1 MAYIFYF
8 NFKENVYEY
17 PLPAVNNRVISIDI
31 SEFSSEKGVINLE
44 IFDGVWK
51 LLPSED
57 FNFSVNN
64 SIITEKKIEDGDKI
78 TAKKKRGKLTF
89 MIFALKASENT
100 SVYRKWSLE
109 GVNRVTVGMDENCDI
124 VYKEQFVSHK
134 HATIE
139 RKGSGFFL
147 TDNSTN
153 GTFLNGS
160 KISGETPLSIFDTIY
175 ILGLKIIF
183 LGEYIATNKIL
194 ELGVSLTEICDINND
209 YEPYEDESDFSRS
222 PRRIEPL
229 DEEVIE
235 IESPPSQHKASSQPL
250 IFIIGPSVTM
260 PLPIMISVIIN
271 MMSSGNTSNPLMYLG
286 TVISVVC
293 SGFIGAGWAL
303 AHQFYN
309 KKTVKKQEE
318 ARVKAYGEY
327 IAKNENLLS
336 EKQDKNK
343 RIIDEQFLSS
353 DNLMKKVFK
362 DRTFLWNR
370 NINHADFSK
379 IRFGTGSVKLPNGIS
394 VPKERFSMND
404 DALAD
409 KPRELFDRYNTM
421 EDCAYTARLNDSK
434 IWGVIGEYK
443 NVMNIV
449 NNIAVQLSALHSYSD
464 IKIALLCRENE
475 KEKYLW
481 MKWLPHIFSSDR
493 KVRMFGCDSNS
504 LKNVCNFLGG
514 ELRSREEN
522 AEGAS
527 SRDLRFLPHYFV
539 ICTDKSILE
548 KNSLSKYIMNNSEL
562 GFTFILAYEKMD
574 KLPNECKVII
584 QHDETYSGIYSLS
597 STIDETNSVNFDN
610 VDTKYAE
617 KYARAI
623 SGLYLTEFTQG
634 EIPAS
639 IDYLDM
645 LGIGKF
651 EQWNLI
657 RKYKENRSYES
668 LASFIGVGTG
678 NRPVVLDISEKMH
691 GPHGLIAGTTG
702 SGKSETIQTFILS
715 LILNYSPDEVAFIL
729 IDYKGGGMAAAF
741 EGIPHLAGI
750 ITNLGGD
757 TGEGEIDETL
767 TRRALISI
775 KSEIKRRQQ
784 IFNRYKVNHINQYIK
799 MYRGGAVSE
808 ALPHLIIISDEFAEL
823 KHKQPEFIK
832 ELVSVARVGRSLGV
846 HLILATQKPSGV
858 VDEEIWS
865 NSRFKLCLKVQDKQ
879 DSIGMLK
886 RPEAAY
892 LVNTGRAY
900 MQIGNDEIFD
910 MFQSGYSGAEYI
922 PTDEFVSSK
931 DKEVI
936 MIDID
941 GTYLEENTMAGKGN
955 QTGISQLK
963 AGIDYVI
970 NVSAMSGFKP
980 TRKLWNE
987 CLPSLIGLD
996 KLDTSGIDFK
1006 SGLISCYGIIDNP
1019 EKQSQYPAVVD
1030 VSKTSHILVSGMSG
1044 SGKSTFLQT
1053 MVYSL
1058 VSRYTPDEI
1067 QFYFIDFS
1075 SRTTRKFEKL
1085 PHCGGV
1091 VFQEHNELIER
1102 LFRLLEN
1109 ECDERRRI
1117 FDKADAGSFG
1127 EYTKKNKMPMIL
1139 VVIDNYAG
1147 FSEGYPELAE
1157 KLAGFSRDC
1166 LKYGVQLV
1174 ISANNT
1180 NDVKYKLMQ
1189 NIGYKIALRLSDR
1202 YGYNE
1207 ILGGA
1212 PEFTPSKYAGRG
1224 LVKEDGILEFQ
1235 TAVPFEIED
1244 ETERSEK
1251 MIKEFSDIAKK
1262 YKKHTPAKRIPSIP
1276 KDEIYADFYEK
1287 NKAEGMIPLGYD
1299 TNDIS
1304 SVSLSRRDT
1313 FCLAVGASE
1322 EKSISLMFNNLAYSA
1337 KQSGAVVWYFKTTTD
1352 MLCKTEYV
1360 DRVYTHK
1367 ELEDFLKIIQK
1378 EFETASEIRGKYKD
1392 TMSVNAMEEKVVEEK
1407 KMLYI
1412 FIDNMAEF
1420 HKIIY
1425 NQKNDSS
1432 FAEVIEETFR
1442 YGEKRGVSFIA
1453 GFGADSYIDAVHGVM
1468 CKNFLLNKTVLH
1480 IGGHLD
1486 QQKLYS
1492 SSLPYNVQSKS
1503 LDLQTGYFFN
1513 GTTERQIF
1521 IPLSERGENDA

>member
-1 MAYIFYF
+1 MAYILYF

-17 PLPAVNNRVISIDI
+17 ALPPVNNRAVSIDI
-31 SEFSSEKGVINLE
+31 SEFTSEKGVINLE

-51 LLPSED
+51 ILSSDD
-57 FNFSVNN
+57 FRISVGNTL
-64 SIITEKKIEDGDKI
+64 IEEKEIDDDDKFRI
-78 TAKKKRGKLTF
+78 TAKKGNLQF
-89 MIFALKASENT
+89 MILALRTSENT
-100 SVYRKWSLE
+100 SVYRKWALQ
-109 GVNRVTVGMDENCDI
+109 GVNRVTIGRDEQSTIIYKDEN
-124 VYKEQFVSHK
+124 VSRE
-134 HATIE
+134 HAVIE
-139 RKGSGFFL
+139 RKGPGFSL
-147 TDNSTN
+147 TDKSTN
-153 GTFLNGS
+153 GTFLNGG
-160 KISGETPLSIFDTIY
+160 KISEETTLSIFDTIY
-175 ILGLKIIF
+175 IFGLKIIF

-194 ELGVSLTEICDINND
+194 ELNVDLTEICDTNND

-353 DNLMKKVFK
+353 DSLMKKVFK

-421 EDCAYTARLNDSK
+421 EDCAYTEKLIDNK
-434 IWGVIGEYK
+434 IWGIIGDYK

-464 IKIALLCRENE
+464 VKIAILCRENE
-475 KEKYLW
+475 RDKYIW
-481 MKWLPHIFSSDR
+481 MKWLPHIFSSD
-493 KVRMFGCDSNS
+493 KKIRMFGCDDNS
-504 LKNVCNFLGG
+504 IKNVCNFLGG

-522 AEGAS
+522 SKES
-527 SRDLRFLPHYFV
+527 SKQTLFLPHYFV

-548 KNSLSKYIMNNSEL
+548 KNTLSKYIMNDDDL
-562 GFTFILAYEKMD
+562 GFTFILAYQKMD
-574 KLPNECKVII
+574 KLPNECKVIV
-584 QHDETYSGIYSLS
+584 QHDDTYSGIYSLS
-597 STIDETNSVNFDN
+597 STIDETNTVNFDI
-610 VDTKYAE
+610 VDTAYAE
-617 KYARAI
+617 KYSRAI
-623 SGLYLTEFTQG
+623 SGLYLTEFSQG

-645 LGIGKF
+645 LGIGRF
-651 EQWNLI
+651 EQWNLV

-668 LASFIGVGTG
+668 LASFIGIGTG

-757 TGEGEIDETL
+757 TGEGEIDENL

-799 MYRGGAVSE
+799 MYRGGVVRE

-900 MQIGNDEIFD
+900 MQIGNDEIFE
-910 MFQSGYSGAEYI
+910 MFQSGYSGAEYL
-922 PTDEFVSSK
+922 PTDKFVSAK

-941 GTYLEENTMAGKGN
+941 GTYLEENAVVKKGDGN
-955 QTGISQLK
+955 GISQLK
-963 AGIDYVI
+963 AGIDYVTK
-970 NVSAMSGFKP
+970 VSALSGFKP

-996 KLDTSGIDFK
+996 NMDTSGISLKD
-1006 SGLISCYGIIDNP
+1006 GLVSVFGIIDNP
-1019 EKQSQYPAVVD
+1019 EKQSQYPAVID
-1030 VSKTSHILVSGMSG
+1030 VSKTSHILVSGMAG
-1044 SGKSTFLQT
+1044 SGKSTFLHT
-1053 MVYSL
+1053 LLYSL
-1058 VSRYTPDEI
+1058 VSNYSPEEI
-1067 QFYFIDFS
+1067 QFYFLDFS
-1075 SRTTRKFEKL
+1075 SRTTKKFEKL

-1102 LFRLLEN
+1102 LFRLLSKEI
-1109 ECDERRRI
+1109 EERRAI
-1117 FDKADAGSFG
+1117 FDKADVGSFS

-1139 VVIDNYAG
+1139 VVIDNFAG
-1147 FSEGYPELAE
+1147 FAEGYPEIADSLTS
-1157 KLAGFSRDC
+1157 FSRDC
-1166 LKYGVQLV
+1166 LKYGIQLI
-1174 ISANNT
+1174 ISST
-1180 NDVKYKLMQ
+1180 HSNDIRYRLKQ
-1189 NIGYKIALRLSDR
+1189 NIGYGIALRLSER
-1202 YGYNE
+1202 SEYSE

-1212 PEFTPSKYAGRG
+1212 PAFVPSKYAGRG
-1224 LVKEDGILEFQ
+1224 IIREDGILEFQ
-1235 TAVPFEIED
+1235 TAVPFEISD
-1244 ETERSEK
+1244 ETERSDR
-1251 MIKEFSDIAKK
+1251 IAKEIDTIAKK
-1262 YKKHTPAKRIPSIP
+1262 YKKSKGAKKIPSIP
-1276 KDEIYADFYEK
+1276 REETYSLFYEK
-1287 NKAEGMIPLGYD
+1287 NNENGVIPIGYD

-1304 SVSLSRRDT
+1304 VLKLLRRDT
-1313 FCLAVGASE
+1313 FCLAVGAEKE
-1322 EKSISLMFNNLAYSA
+1322 ESIALLMNNIAYSA
-1337 KQSGAVVWYFKTTTD
+1337 KKSDATVWYVKMKTD
-1352 MLCKTEYV
+1352 MLLSSENADKVFTASDIV
-1360 DRVYTHK
+1360 DFFM
-1367 ELEDFLKIIQK
+1367 LMQK
-1378 EFETASEIRGKYKD
+1378 EFETTSKIREKYKD
-1392 TMSVNAMEEKVVEEK
+1392 SMTVVAMEEKVVEEK
-1407 KMLYI
+1407 GMLYI
-1412 FIDNMAEF
+1412 LIDSMSEF
-1420 HKIIY
+1420 YNKIY
-1425 NQKNDSS
+1425 ESS
-1432 FAEVIEETFR
+1432 NEFPLKDMIEETFR
-1442 YGEKRGVSFIA
+1442 YGEKRGVTFVA
-1453 GFGADSYIDAVHGVM
+1453 GFEPDSYIDAIHSTA
-1468 CKNFLLNKTVLH
+1468 CRNFLLNKTIIH
-1480 IGGHLD
+1480 MGGHLD

-1492 SSLPYNVQSKS
+1492 SSLPYNIQNKL
-1503 LDLQTGYFFN
+1503 LDMNIGYFFD
-1513 GTTERQIF
+1513 GISERQIF
-1521 IPLSERGENDA
+1521 VPLSDEEGKNA